1 MAESGRVADLLE
13 ELLAWTRFAHREAL
27 VRVLDEVLTDDRHL
41 RAYELT
47 DGGHTQA
54 EVAGGAG
61 LAQPSISALWQKW
74 RRLGLVHEQ
83 HGRATHLVHPA
94 DVGLER
100 SIIPRGRASSGQS
113 NPSRGDSEPQS
124 PSEADTPEQRD

>member
-1 MAESGRVADLLE
+1 MAESERVADLLD

-27 VRVLDEVLTDDRHL
+27 LRVLDEVLTDDRHL

-47 DGGHTQA
+47 DGSHTQA

-74 RRLGLVHEQ
+74 RRLGLIHEQ
-83 HGRATHLVHPA
+83 GGRATHLVHPA

-100 SIIPRGRASSGQS
+100 SIRPRSRAASVQS
-113 NPSRGDSEPQS
+113 NPSRADSEHQR
-124 PSEADTPEQRD
+124 PSEADTREQRD